1 MRILGSIVLFF
12 SLFLCLTTHAQIS
25 IGIKGGPDF
34 SKFINAVQGDDG
46 NGNISRLNS
55 GTNTGFYGSVFV
67 DIPLDSGKRHM
78 FYLRPAVEYIGAG
91 GKMNPDGDY
100 YNANGFQPNT
110 KYTLHYVDVPVEFVF
125 SPNFDWGRPVVGLGL
140 YAGALVNGTIKT
152 AGSSSQSVLIG
163 NAVTDNFQ
171 RVDFGYTF
179 TIGLATKVGFMFGV
193 DYQHGF
199 LQVVPTNSTSQSNA
213 PRMNTRNSIWGL
225 HLGWIFKL

>member
-1 MRILGSIVLFF
+1 MRILGSFFLFF
-12 SLFLCLTTHAQIS
+12 SLFFSLTTRAQIS

-34 SKFINAVQGDDG
+34 SKFVNAVEGDDG
-46 NGNISRLNS
+46 NGNIAKLNS
-55 GTNTGFYGSVFV
+55 GTITQFYGSVFV
-67 DIPLDSGKRHM
+67 DIPLDSGKTHM

-152 AGSSSQSVLIG
+152 QGESSQNILIG
-163 NAVTDNFQ
+163 GHANDNFQ

-179 TIGLATKVGFMFGV
+179 SLGLATKVGFMFGV
-193 DYQHGF
+193 DYQHSW
-199 LQVVPTNSTSQSNA
+199 LAVVPSNSTENNNQ
-213 PRMNTRNSIWGL
+213 PRMNTRNSVWGL